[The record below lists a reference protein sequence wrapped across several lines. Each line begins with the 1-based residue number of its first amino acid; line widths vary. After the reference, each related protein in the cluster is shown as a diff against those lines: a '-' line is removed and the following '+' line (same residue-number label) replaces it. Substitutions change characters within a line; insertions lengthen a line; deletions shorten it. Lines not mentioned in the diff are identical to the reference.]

1 MFRRF
6 TIAVALLSS
15 VWGYAAADSQ
25 SELLGRAKSLLEH
38 GRYADARHEYMRLK
52 DVAPADDLGLIQQ
65 AEYGLT
71 VCAVELDD
79 NVAEQRMVGF
89 LDRYPGSVHA
99 ADIRFRLALHYCEK
113 EQWQDAK
120 REFEEVNY
128 KALTRADRERY
139 DVRMGYI
146 EFLSGNYD
154 KAVEYFDRVPAGGT
168 ASDHAIYYKAYI
180 AYSRG
185 NIDAAYSGFS
195 ALKSSEIYSALI
207 PFYLVQLEF
216 DRGNYKYVTDNCDQL
231 IANSSGAERTA
242 VMRLAAE
249 AWFRQDNYRQSR
261 QYITTYA
268 KSIEGSMSREDNYLL
283 GYTSYRTADYAGAVE
298 PLKAACNGTDNL
310 AQNASYHLA
319 DCYIRLGDK
328 KNAIRAFAMAADE
341 HYNNEISEDALF
353 NYGKL
358 IFETGGGMF
367 NEPINILTR
376 YITRYPNSTRTAE
389 AKELLIAAYYN
400 SRDYDMA
407 YDAIRA
413 FPNPDG
419 SMKTALQK
427 IAYYKGI
434 EAFDEGDY
442 GKARQS
448 LEESLAVGVSPKYN
462 ALCAFWLGEIAY
474 QIGDMEQAATQYNY
488 YIKRAPRNAKEY
500 KMALYNLGYAQI
512 ARENIPAAKSAL
524 EGFIWL
530 YKNRDAYRADGYNRL
545 GDVNFLLQDYTTAV
559 KSYEGAIALGTE
571 QRHYALYRRAVSLGL
586 LGKQSPKIESL
597 QKIVAAKEGDY
608 VDDAAYELGRT
619 YVSAE
624 RYADGA
630 KVLEALV
637 EEYPTTPYITAAML
651 DLGLIYFN
659 LGDAERSLSSYDRV
673 ISAAPQSQAAKDA
686 MTSVREIYVSKGDVN
701 SYFAYA
707 ERTGVECDLSAMT
720 RDSLSYRSAE
730 QIYLAGRTEESIS
743 HFEQYIANNPKG
755 YYIDDALFCLSD
767 SYLKCDSLDRAMER
781 MKLLS
786 DRPVNRYTVPVL
798 EKLAEVS
805 EQHKMYTESA
815 AAYRRLYGIVEQPQA
830 RQKAAKHYVEM
841 TILDAEDEL
850 TLAMAEDVETMTD
863 IEQSVVRK
871 ARFSK
876 GKVLA
881 GKGNTAE
888 AMEIFRELS
897 SNKGDV
903 VGAESA
909 YLVIANLFNSGDH
922 EQAEKL
928 VYELADSRTPHSY
941 YLGRAFIVLGD
952 IYAAKGDAFQARAT
966 YQSIVDGYTPVD
978 DGVVEEAKMKIPKLM

>member
-120 REFEEVNY
+120 REFEAVSY

-146 EFLSGNYD
+146 EFLSGSYD

-216 DRGNYKYVTDNCDQL
+216 DRGNYKYVADNCDQL

-559 KSYEGAIALGTE
+559 KNYEGAIALGTE

-978 DGVVEEAKMKIPKLM
+978 DGVVEEAKMKIQKLM